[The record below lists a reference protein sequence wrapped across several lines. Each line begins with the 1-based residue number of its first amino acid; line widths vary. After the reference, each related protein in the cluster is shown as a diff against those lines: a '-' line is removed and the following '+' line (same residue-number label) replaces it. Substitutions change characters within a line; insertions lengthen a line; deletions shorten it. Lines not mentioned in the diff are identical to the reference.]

1 MLAELHR
8 AAFQYYGVDWLIA
21 VLVFLGLFGIE
32 EHRRNGFLF
41 GAASAALGI
50 FFSLQIHSIANL
62 VTSVILVLLYTRGY
76 ITFGKAKDASRMNTK
91 HNETQQK
98 NMAVPVAV

>member
-1 MLAELHR
+1 MLATLHT

-41 GAASAALGI
+41 GAASAVLGVV
-50 FFSLQIHSIANL
+50 FSLQIHSIANL
-62 VTSVILVLLYTRGY
+62 VTSVILTLLYTRGY
-76 ITFGKAKDASRMNTK
+76 LTFGKAKEAPC
-91 HNETQQK
+91 
-98 NMAVPVAV
+98 MAANAPVAAVKAAA